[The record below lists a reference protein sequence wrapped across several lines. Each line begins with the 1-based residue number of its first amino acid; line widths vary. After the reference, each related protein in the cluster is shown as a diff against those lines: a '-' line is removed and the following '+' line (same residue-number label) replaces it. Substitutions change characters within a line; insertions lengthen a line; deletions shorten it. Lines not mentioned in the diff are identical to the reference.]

1 MGTHPIFESDFDCL
15 TAIRMVFYFTCQ
27 SRPDL
32 AEKYIIYMGRD
43 KHENEALIKYG
54 WPEDLWFHVDDLS
67 SAHVYLRL
75 PRGETFDSVPE
86 EVVEECASLVKAN
99 SIKGCK
105 LSEVRIV
112 YTPWENLKKTSDM
125 VVGQIGYHNQKN
137 VKYITVK
144 KNHDIVKKI
153 DKTKSE
159 DMKPDLFAERENRD
173 REVLTAEKD
182 AARKVAEENKVF
194 KLKCEQEK
202 YEKSYD
208 RIFDDADLAPNNRN
222 AEAAV
227 DSDASDDFM

>member
-15 TAIRMVFYFTCQ
+15 TEKRMVFYFTCQ

-43 KHENEALIKYG
+43 KFDNEALIQYG

-75 PRGETFDSVPE
+75 PRGASFETVPM

-105 LSEVRIV
+105 MNECKIV

-125 VVGQIGYHNQKN
+125 VVGQVGYHNSKR

-144 KNHDIVKKI
+144 KNQDIVKKI
-153 DKTKSE
+153 EKTRSA
-159 DMKPDLFAERENRD
+159 DVTPDLQAERLERD
-173 REVLTAEKD
+173 RRVIEEDKKV
-182 AARKVAEENKVF
+182 ARKKADEEH
-194 KLKCEQEK
+194 KLKLEHQKMK
-202 YEKSYD
+202 YEQSYD
-208 RIFDDADLAPNNRN
+208 RLFEGEDLAPNN
-222 AEAAV
+222 EA
-227 DSDASDDFM
+227 DNDSDDFM

>member
-15 TAIRMVFYFTCQ
+15 TEKRMVFYFTCQ

-43 KHENEALIKYG
+43 KFDNEALIQYG

-75 PRGETFDSVPE
+75 PRGDSFETVPE

-105 LSEVRIV
+105 MTECKIV

-125 VVGQIGYHNQKN
+125 VVGQVGYHNSKR

-144 KNHDIVKKI
+144 KNNDIVKKI
-153 DKTKSE
+153 EKTRSPDKT
-159 DMKPDLFAERENRD
+159 PDSQAERQERDRRVIMEEKNAARLKAEEENR
-173 REVLTAEKD
+173 
-182 AARKVAEENKVF
+182 RKLENQK
-194 KLKCEQEK
+194 KK
-202 YEKSYD
+202 YEQSYD
-208 RIFDDADLAPNNRN
+208 RLFEGEELEPNN
-222 AEAAV
+222 
-227 DSDASDDFM
+227 SDNDSDDFM

>member
-1 MGTHPIFESDFDCL
+1 
-15 TAIRMVFYFTCQ
+15 MVFYFTCQ

-43 KHENEALIKYG
+43 KFENEDLIRYG

-75 PRGETFDSVPE
+75 PRGETFESVPP
-86 EVVEECASLVKAN
+86 EVVEECASLVKHN

-125 VVGQIGYHNQKN
+125 VVGQIGYHNSKN
-137 VKYITVK
+137 VKYIVVK
-144 KNHDIVKKI
+144 KNHEIVKKI
-153 DKTKSE
+153 EKTRSE
-159 DMKPDLFAERENRD
+159 DVKPDLPAERENRD
-173 REVLTAEKD
+173 REVLTSDKL
-182 AARKVAEENKVF
+182 AAKEAADNAKEF
-194 KLKCEQEK
+194 KLKCEAER

-208 RIFDDADLAPNNRN
+208 RLFDGVELQANNKT
-222 AEAAV
+222 AAAAA
-227 DSDASDDFM
+227 DSDDSDDFM